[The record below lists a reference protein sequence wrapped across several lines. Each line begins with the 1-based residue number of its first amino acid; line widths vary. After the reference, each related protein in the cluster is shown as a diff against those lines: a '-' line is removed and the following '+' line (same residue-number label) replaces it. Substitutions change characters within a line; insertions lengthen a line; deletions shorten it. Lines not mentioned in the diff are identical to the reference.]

1 MMKPIFIDT
10 NILLRYLTADDP
22 EKFERCKELF
32 KQALEKKI
40 ILLTSD
46 MVIAELIWTL
56 NSFYKVP
63 KDEIIEK
70 VTIIINT
77 PNLKVPNKKLLSEVL
92 VLFSQENIDYIDAY
106 NAVFMKNN
114 GCAQI
119 FSYDKDFDRI
129 ENIKRIEP

>member
-1 MMKPIFIDT
+1 MKPIFIDT

>member
-1 MMKPIFIDT
+1 MKAIFIDT

-22 EKFERCKELF
+22 EKFKRCKNLF

-56 NSFYKVP
+56 DSFYKVP

-70 VTIIINT
+70 VTIIVNT
-77 PNLKVPNKKLLSEVL
+77 PNLKIPNKKLLSEVL

-114 GCAQI
+114 SCAQI

-129 ENIKRIEP
+129 ENIKRMEP

>member
-1 MMKPIFIDT
+1 MKPIFIDT

-22 EKFERCKELF
+22 GKFERCKDLF
-32 KQALEKKI
+32 KRALEKKI
-40 ILLTSD
+40 VLLTSD
-46 MVIAELIWTL
+46 MVIAELIRTL
-56 NSFYKVP
+56 NSFYSVP

-70 VTIIINT
+70 VTIIVNT
-77 PNLKVPNKKLLSEVL
+77 PNLKIPDKKLISEVL

-129 ENIKRIEP
+129 ENIERMEP

>member
-106 NAVFMKNN
+106 NAVFMKKN

>member
-1 MMKPIFIDT
+1 MKPIFIDT

-22 EKFERCKELF
+22 EKFERCKDLF
-32 KQALEKKI
+32 KRALEKRI
-40 ILLTSD
+40 VLLTSD

-92 VLFSQENIDYIDAY
+92 VLFGQENIDYIDAY